1 MAGACDFL
9 PFALSILKC
18 LLLCKI
24 FSLFLFGCLL
34 AEFLLFS
41 SLLLG
46 KFFLLLNSDFLPLGL
61 LLLQPLE
68 LLLFLCPFIPPLVDV
83 LLQLVIQL
91 ALLGFV
97 FGRSHDV

>member
-9 PFALSILKC
+9 PP
-18 LLLCKI
+18 
-24 FSLFLFGCLL
+24 FSFW
-34 AEFLLFS
+34 AAFS

-46 KFFLLLNSDFLPLGL
+46 KFFLLLNSDLLPLGL

-68 LLLFLCPFIPPLVDV
+68 FLLFLWPFIPPLVDV